1 MRGALTRHADWRQE
15 STSRQ
20 LKSASYSVVNFPF
33 VPVAGRE
40 SRVESS
46 LEISSIELRW
56 ASALSWWF
64 SLLLGSHEWKIPSPQ
79 WFAQYSFPKDGLV
92 PKAISFVL
100 TFVLSKCAM
109 TCYKAHNLQPVL
121 KVNTTKRGR
130 WCPPELN
137 ISGGLGCFALYKKYI
152 FFVALGL
159 LWRIWAFSSC
169 GEQAPLFVAVTGF
182 SLLWFLLWSTGSK
195 VCSFRSCSLLALDHW
210 LRTSGA
216 WA

>member
-1 MRGALTRHADWRQE
+1 M
-15 STSRQ
+15 S
-20 LKSASYSVVNFPF
+20 SA
-33 VPVAGRE
+33 GQD

-109 TCYKAHNLQPVL
+109 TCYKAHNLQPEL

-130 WCPPELN
+130 WCPPNWVKYLRRT
-137 ISGGLGCFALYKKYI
+137 GLFRPLKKN
-152 FFVALGL
+152 FFLLHWVFFGVFGLSLVVASRRRSL
-159 LWRIWAFSSC
+159 LR
-169 GEQAPLFVAVTGF
+169 GTGF
-182 SLLWFLLWSTGSK
+182 SLLWFLLLWSTGSK
-195 VCSFRSCSLLALDHW
+195 VCTLL
-210 LRTSGA
+210 
-216 WA
+216 

>member
-1 MRGALTRHADWRQE
+1 M
-15 STSRQ
+15 SS
-20 LKSASYSVVNFPF
+20 
-33 VPVAGRE
+33 AGRE

-79 WFAQYSFPKDGLV
+79 WVAQYSFPKDGLV
-92 PKAISFVL
+92 PKAISFLL

-109 TCYKAHNLQPVL
+109 TCYKAHHLQPVL

-130 WCPPELN
+130 WCPPNWVKYLWR
-137 ISGGLGCFALYKKYI
+137 IGLFRPLKKKKI

-169 GEQAPLFVAVTGF
+169 GEQAPLFVAETGF

-195 VCSFRSCSLLALDHW
+195 VCSFRSCSLLALDHR